1 MMQHTT
7 CPCCQSADL
16 DGFFTIC
23 NAPVQ
28 SIIAIKSNAAA
39 MQVPRHNIVLTFCNH
54 CGFIFN
60 SEFDTEWDYFT
71 QGYEDQQGFSPT
83 FVRFITA
90 TTQRFI
96 DKYAL
101 RNQTV
106 IEIGCGKGDFIRLIC
121 ALGDNQG
128 IGIDP
133 AWVPGRGE
141 PNPNV
146 RFIPEFYNQSH
157 ADLYAD
163 CITCRHTLEHIFE
176 TNDFIEMIRE
186 SCHNETPILFFEVPS
201 IVRILKDQAFWDIF
215 GEHCSYFS
223 PGSLAQLFRRNKF
236 EVLDLSL
243 EYDDQYLFIE
253 ARPVDAVSDTVHPL
267 EESVADLKALTR
279 LFVQKINKHLEQWR
293 VRLVR
298 LQEEKKKVVVWG
310 GGSKAVGFL
319 TQFDEIGVIE
329 HVVDI
334 NPHLLGNFIPA
345 ISKQYVGPDFL
356 ESYRPDVVILMNS
369 VYINEVRA
377 DLAGRGL
384 HPELI
389 GL

>member
-1 MMQHTT
+1 MKHTT

-16 DGFFTIC
+16 DAFFTIR

-28 SIIAIKSNAAA
+28 SIIAIKSYAAA
-39 MQVPRHNIVLTFCNH
+39 MQVPRHDIVLTFCNY

-60 SEFDTEWDYFT
+60 SEFDTEWDFYT

-83 FVRFITA
+83 FVKFITGV
-90 TTQRFI
+90 TQRFI

-101 RNQTV
+101 RNKTV

-128 IGIDP
+128 VGIDP

-146 RFIPEFYNQSH
+146 RFIPEFYSQAH
-157 ADLYAD
+157 ADLHAD

-176 TNDFIEMIRE
+176 TNDLIEMIRG
-186 SCHNETPILFFEVPS
+186 SCQDASPTLFFEVPS
-201 IVRILKDQAFWDIF
+201 IVRILKVQAFWDIF

-253 ARPVDAVSDTVHPL
+253 ARPVDAVSDTVHPI

-298 LQEEKKKVVVWG
+298 LKEEKKKVVVWG

-345 ISKQYVGPDFL
+345 IGQQYVGPDFL

>member
-1 MMQHTT
+1 MKHTT
-7 CPCCQSADL
+7 CPCCQCADL
-16 DGFFTIC
+16 DAFFTIR

-28 SIIAIKSNAAA
+28 SIIAIKSYAAA
-39 MQVPRHNIVLTFCNH
+39 MQVPRHDIVLTFCNH

-60 SEFDTEWDYFT
+60 SEFDTEWDYYT

-83 FVRFITA
+83 FVKFITGV
-90 TTQRFI
+90 TERFI
-96 DKYAL
+96 DKYNI
-101 RNQTV
+101 RNKTV
-106 IEIGCGKGDFIRLIC
+106 IEIGCGKGDFTRLIC

-146 RFIPEFYNQSH
+146 RFITEFYSQAHSKIQ
-157 ADLYAD
+157 AD

-176 TNDFIEMIRE
+176 TDDFVKMIRE
-186 SCHNETPILFFEVPS
+186 SCQETPPVLFFEVPS

-236 EVLDLSL
+236 EVLDLFL

-253 ARPVDAVSDTVHPL
+253 ARPVDVVSDTVHPL
-267 EESVADLKALTR
+267 EESVADLKTLTR

-293 VRLVR
+293 VRLER
-298 LQEEKKKVVVWG
+298 LKEENRKVVVWG
-310 GGSKAVGFL
+310 GGSKAVAFL
-319 TQFDEIGVIE
+319 TQFDEIGLIE

-345 ISKQYVGPDFL
+345 IGKQYVAPDFL
-356 ESYRPDVVILMNS
+356 ENYRPDVVILMNS
-369 VYINEVRA
+369 VYINEVQA

>member
-1 MMQHTT
+1 
-7 CPCCQSADL
+7 
-16 DGFFTIC
+16 
-23 NAPVQ
+23 
-28 SIIAIKSNAAA
+28 
-39 MQVPRHNIVLTFCNH
+39 MQVPRHDIVLTFCNH

-60 SEFDTEWDYFT
+60 SEFDTEWDFYT

-83 FVRFITA
+83 FVKFITGV
-90 TTQRFI
+90 TQRFI

-101 RNQTV
+101 RNKTV

-128 IGIDP
+128 VGIDP

-146 RFIPEFYNQSH
+146 RFIPEFYSQAQ
-157 ADLYAD
+157 ADLHAD

-176 TNDFIEMIRE
+176 TNDFIKMIRE
-186 SCHNETPILFFEVPS
+186 SCQDASPILFFEVPS

-223 PGSLAQLFRRNKF
+223 PSSLAQLFRRNKF

-298 LQEEKKKVVVWG
+298 LKEEKKKVVVWG
-310 GGSKAVGFL
+310 GGSKTVGFL
-319 TQFDEIGVIE
+319 TQLDEIGVIE

-345 ISKQYVGPDFL
+345 IGKQYVGPDFL

>member
-1 MMQHTT
+1 M
-7 CPCCQSADL
+7 
-16 DGFFTIC
+16 
-23 NAPVQ
+23 Q
-28 SIIAIKSNAAA
+28 SIIAIKSYAAA
-39 MQVPRHNIVLTFCNH
+39 MQVPRHDIVLTFCNH

-71 QGYEDQQGFSPT
+71 HGYEDQQGFSPT

-106 IEIGCGKGDFIRLIC
+106 IEIGCGKGDFTRLIC

-146 RFIPEFYNQSH
+146 RFITEFYNQAHSKIQ
-157 ADLYAD
+157 AD
-163 CITCRHTLEHIFE
+163 CIACRHTMEHIFE
-176 TNDFIEMIRE
+176 TDDFVKMIRE
-186 SCHNETPILFFEVPS
+186 SCQETPPVLFFEVPS

-236 EVLDLSL
+236 EVLDLFL

-253 ARPVDAVSDTVHPL
+253 ARPVDSVLETVHPL

-279 LFVQKINKHLEQWR
+279 LFVQKINKQLEQWR

-298 LQEEKKKVVVWG
+298 LKEEKKKVVVWG

-319 TQFDEIGVIE
+319 TQFNEIGVIE

-345 ISKQYVGPDFL
+345 IGKQYVGPDFL

>member
-1 MMQHTT
+1 MKHTT

-16 DGFFTIC
+16 DAFFTIR

-28 SIIAIKSNAAA
+28 SIIAIKSYEAA
-39 MQVPRHNIVLTFCNH
+39 MQVPRHDIVLTFCNH

-60 SEFDTEWDYFT
+60 SEFDTEWDYYT

-83 FVRFITA
+83 FVRFITGV
-90 TTQRFI
+90 TQRFI

-101 RNQTV
+101 RNKTV

-121 ALGDNQG
+121 ALSDNQG
-128 IGIDP
+128 VGIDP
-133 AWVPGRGE
+133 TWVPGRGE

-146 RFIPEFYNQSH
+146 RFIPEFYSQAH
-157 ADLYAD
+157 ADLHAD
-163 CITCRHTLEHIFE
+163 CITCRHTLEHVFE
-176 TNDFIEMIRE
+176 TNDFLKMIRE
-186 SCHNETPILFFEVPS
+186 SCQEASPVLFFEVPS

-236 EVLDLSL
+236 EVLDLFL
-243 EYDDQYLFIE
+243 EYDDQYLLIE
-253 ARPVDAVSDTVHPL
+253 ARPVDSVSDTVHPL
-267 EESVADLKALTR
+267 EESVAELKALTR
-279 LFVQKINKHLEQWR
+279 LFVEKINAHLEQWR

-298 LQEEKKKVVVWG
+298 LKEEKKKVVVWG

-319 TQFDEIGVIE
+319 TQFNEIGVIE

-345 ISKQYVGPDFL
+345 IGKQYVGPDFL